1 MFVVPSDLNLII
13 QTTIHQTLGL
23 ELGYQQGF
31 GNYASKIPTF
41 KTSYFDLKYRRIII
55 ISN

>member
-1 MFVVPSDLNLII
+1 MFIVPSDLNLLI

-41 KTSYFDLKYRRIII
+41 KTSYFDL
-55 ISN
+55 